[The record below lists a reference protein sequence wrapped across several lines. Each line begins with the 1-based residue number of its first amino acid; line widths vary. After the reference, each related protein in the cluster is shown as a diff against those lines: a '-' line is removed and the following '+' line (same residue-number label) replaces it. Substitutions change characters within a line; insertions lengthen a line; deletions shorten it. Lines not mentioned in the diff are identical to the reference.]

1 MWNQN
6 RCLLNFLS
14 AESSAI
20 TQRYISLLIS
30 LKIEMQKNTL
40 KMIIYGAYI
49 KWRTFDA
56 SAENWICKSYCAMR
70 WFKRKMNCD
79 MKNKAAER
87 ILVWK
92 SSLKSIC
99 DATKYSSIM
108 YLRFQQKSHYV
119 DVVIVIKWCYS
130 SYFPPFT
137 PNHF

>member
-1 MWNQN
+1 MWNWN

-56 SAENWICKSYCAMR
+56 SAENWILQKLLRHAMIL
-70 WFKRKMNCD
+70 
-79 MKNKAAER
+79 AENE
-87 ILVWK
+87 
-92 SSLKSIC
+92 
-99 DATKYSSIM
+99 
-108 YLRFQQKSHYV
+108 LRYEK
-119 DVVIVIKWCYS
+119 
-130 SYFPPFT
+130 
-137 PNHF
+137 